1 MSSPPQPALKWTDED
16 QQLCLSLMYKARD
29 CGVLAM
35 LMKRVMEPDCGWD
48 VIPMKDAGG
57 AMNDASK
64 RQREEDVSTSYSQK
78 GYGAPMPL
86 PSTAMAMTE
95 VPKLPAGVSSLDDWG
110 RNLITFGKFKG
121 KRSYASLC
129 TSVGVE
135 DVDYK
140 KWLHAHYTNGSP
152 QLRDLV
158 EYLTAMKDRSVV
170 ASGDSQGVMIPG
182 TDVPRRYAPWRKIA
196 Q

>member
-1 MSSPPQPALKWTDED
+1 MSSPPRPVLKWTDED

-29 CGVLAM
+29 CGMLAT

-64 RQREEDVSTSYSQK
+64 RQREEETLTSYSK
-78 GYGAPMPL
+78 MGYGLPIPL
-86 PSTAMAMTE
+86 PSAAAAMTE
-95 VPKLPAGVSSLDDWG
+95 VPKLPAGVSSMEDWG

-129 TSVGVE
+129 TSVGKE
-135 DVDYK
+135 DVEYK
-140 KWLHAHYTNGSP
+140 KWLQAHYTNGSP

-158 EYLTAMKDRSVV
+158 EYLIAMKDRTMV
-170 ASGDSQGVMIPG
+170 AAGDSQGVMIPG
-182 TDVPRRYAPWRKIA
+182 TDVPRRYAP
-196 Q
+196 

>member
-1 MSSPPQPALKWTDED
+1 MSSPPRPVLKWTDED

-29 CGVLAM
+29 CGMLAT

-64 RQREEDVSTSYSQK
+64 RQREEETLTSYSK
-78 GYGAPMPL
+78 MGYGLPMPL
-86 PSTAMAMTE
+86 PSAATAMTE
-95 VPKLPAGVSSLDDWG
+95 VPKLPAGVSSMDDWG

-121 KRSYASLC
+121 KRSYASLR
-129 TSVGVE
+129 TSVGKE
-135 DVDYK
+135 DVEYK
-140 KWLHAHYTNGSP
+140 KWLQAHYTNGSP

-158 EYLTAMKDRSVV
+158 EYLIAMKDRTMV
-170 ASGDSQGVMIPG
+170 AAGDSQGVMIPG
-182 TDVPRRYAPWRKIA
+182 TDVPRRYAP
-196 Q
+196 